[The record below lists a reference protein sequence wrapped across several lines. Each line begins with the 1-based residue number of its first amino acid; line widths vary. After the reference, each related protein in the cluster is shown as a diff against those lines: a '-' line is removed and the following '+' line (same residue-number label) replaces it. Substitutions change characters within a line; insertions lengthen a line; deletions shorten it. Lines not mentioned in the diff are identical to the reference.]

1 MSDFGQATIQKEVH
15 AVGIGL
21 HSGNLIRMAL
31 KPAAPNQGIVFSR
44 VDLGGAP
51 VKASIENIDFDML
64 QMATTLRSDDVVVR
78 TTEHLLSA
86 LYARGVDNV
95 LVELSVEEVP
105 IMDFSATPFLVL
117 LEEAGINRQPAAARI
132 LKVTKPF
139 RFENGNKTIEA
150 TPATDFRITYSID
163 FAHPMIQKQQKTVR
177 LQAKRYDAEIAPART
192 FGFLKDVNYLKS
204 KGLILGG
211 SMDNAVVLDGDRIL
225 NGGLRLNDEFVSH
238 KILDII
244 GDFAVSGLRIQ
255 GHFTAHKAGHETHAL
270 FLKALLASPSHY
282 QIVTQ
287 EQPQE
292 ADYAGSN
299 LASPLVNVA

>member
-1 MSDFGQATIQKEVH
+1 MSGFGQATIQKEVQ

-44 VDLGGAP
+44 ADLGGAP
-51 VKASIENIDFDML
+51 VKASLENVDFEML
-64 QMATTLRSDDVVVR
+64 QMATTLRAGQVVVR

-95 LVELSVEEVP
+95 IVELSGEEVP
-105 IMDFSATPFLVL
+105 IMDGSATPFLVL
-117 LEEAGINRQPAAARI
+117 LEEAGIKRQAVPARI
-132 LKVTKPF
+132 LKITKPF
-139 RFENGNKTIEA
+139 HFQNGNKSIDA
-150 TPATDFRITYSID
+150 VPASDFRVTYTID
-163 FAHPMIQKQQKTVR
+163 FAHPMIQKQQKTVHV
-177 LQAKRYDAEIAPART
+177 QANLYDAEIAPART
-192 FGFLKDVNYLKS
+192 FGFLKDVNHLKS

-225 NGGLRLNDEFVSH
+225 NGGLRLSDEFVSH
-238 KILDII
+238 KILDMI

-282 QIVTQ
+282 QIVSQ
-287 EQPQE
+287 EQPKD
-292 ADYAGSN
+292 ATFGVGS
-299 LASPLVNVA
+299 LTSPLVGVA